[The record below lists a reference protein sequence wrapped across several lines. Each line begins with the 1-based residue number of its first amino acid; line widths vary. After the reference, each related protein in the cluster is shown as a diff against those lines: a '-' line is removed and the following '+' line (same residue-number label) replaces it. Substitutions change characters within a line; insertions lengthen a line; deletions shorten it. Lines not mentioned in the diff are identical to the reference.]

1 MMLYGLM
8 VLVATTSRFAS
19 HRRRSQLSVLLVFD
33 VRSFHHTNDHGTF
46 QLRNIVLLAD
56 GSEEQVDDDEFSVL
70 TGRGRDI

>member
-1 MMLYGLM
+1 MLYGLM

-46 QLRNIVLLAD
+46 FQLRNIVLLAD